1 MYVSSQEGYTDVAVI
16 RITLFFLFFFV
27 FVRDDLHHNFQNRR
41 NAPSYTLQDILLRM
55 KYKEPLTTAM
65 DRVPVPATK
74 DAYEYTPGHQAGYV
88 VVEFGEFLM
97 KFLQRIF

>member
-1 MYVSSQEGYTDVAVI
+1 
-16 RITLFFLFFFV
+16 
-27 FVRDDLHHNFQNRR
+27 
-41 NAPSYTLQDILLRM
+41 
-55 KYKEPLTTAM
+55 M